1 MEGGLAEA
9 FEGLE
14 VQLIVP
20 DLWQQDAIRK
30 LRDGVDVILSA
41 PTGSGKTF
49 IFEHLAE
56 SGKSH
61 HSGRQAVYT
70 VPTRALANDKWR
82 EWTARGWDVGIAT
95 GDLAE
100 NLKAP
105 ILVATLETQRERLL
119 SGDGPGLLIIDE
131 YQMIGDRQRGLN
143 YELAIALAP
152 PETQLLLMSG
162 SVANPGKVRDW
173 MVRLGRKV
181 EVVETK
187 ERAVPQE
194 EIPIEAMPRV
204 APRKYQNFWERLAIG
219 ALLSEYGP
227 LLIFAPH
234 RKAAEKIAWKIAG
247 AMPEDDPVKL
257 GGRQLEQLASADL
270 KRLLKKR
277 VAYHHSGMS
286 FAERSAIIEPLAK
299 AGQLRVVVATMGLAA
314 GINFSVRSVFVGE
327 TSYQDGP
334 YQRRIRPDELLQMYG
349 RAGRRGLDKRGY
361 ILTARTSPGLG
372 DARPLELRRKNETD
386 WPTLI
391 RRMHHASLAGTSPF
405 ESARELRNRLFSIQ
419 SVSLGFHSSAVE
431 SPDQNDSTLFN
442 LKPTKREIR
451 NAKGGWESFDS
462 SRIAERPLGET
473 WRLVKGR
480 YRSSESDAGYISTL
494 LPPSARLTRLD
505 GKGSGPKRYGLELA
519 AASLVGEDQFRIS
532 KSARKRLGETGAASH
547 YSHDEAN
554 SFFPELFEASIAPAT
569 FEGLDLR
576 GNTLYLSASFE
587 TFPVEAYLDSQDQP
601 IIDPEE
607 RQVVVESETHYIDE
621 TSGDSFKPAPGSPAF
636 AWRKLGL
643 IDDSGVPTFRGVIFS
658 LFQGGEGLAVAALL
672 EDTSYPLDEGIR
684 HLANLRAGYRFEI
697 DQAAGRG
704 DAIDSTGSERL
715 ALVCRGA
722 YGPVDHEGYLS
733 LGLPTGYGEGAAE
746 VIAIREEGRLYQLFA
761 REGGHLEF
769 GPGDVERAYIE
780 WLSLLR
786 HIHFAPDCE
795 SERWREL
802 KRLASIELKRHERKS
817 PLSDLPALP
826 TTTLQQRP
834 QNRIHFS
841 SIR

>member
-1 MEGGLAEA
+1 MEGGLAGA
-9 FEGLE
+9 FEGLK

-30 LRDGVDVILSA
+30 LRNGVDVILSA

-56 SGKSH
+56 SGKSN

-95 GDLAE
+95 GDIAE
-100 NLKAP
+100 NLKASV
-105 ILVATLETQRERLL
+105 LVATLETQRERLL

-162 SVANPGKVRDW
+162 SVANSRKVCDW
-173 MVRLGRKV
+173 MTRLGRTA

-194 EIPIEAMPRV
+194 EIPIESMPRS
-204 APRKYQNFWERLAIG
+204 APRKYKNFWERLAIG

-257 GGRQLEQLASADL
+257 GSRQLEQLASADL
-270 KRLLKKR
+270 RRLLNKR
-277 VAYHHSGMS
+277 VAFHHSGMS

-299 AGQLRVVVATMGLAA
+299 AGQLRVIVATMGLAA

-334 YQRRIRPDELLQMYG
+334 YQRRIRADELLQMYG

-361 ILTARTSPGLG
+361 ILTARDSPGLG
-372 DARPLELRRKNETD
+372 DARPIELRRKNETD

-391 RRMHHASLAGTSPF
+391 RRMHHASLAGESPF
-405 ESARELRNRLFSIQ
+405 DSARELRNRLFSIQ
-419 SVSLGFHSSAVE
+419 AVPLGFQTTGVDVT
-431 SPDQNDSTLFN
+431 DQNDSTLFN
-442 LKPTKREIR
+442 LKPMKREIL
-451 NAKGGWESFDS
+451 NSKGEWETFDS
-462 SRIAERPLGET
+462 SRKAEKPFGET
-473 WRLVKGR
+473 SRMIKGR
-480 YRSSESDAGYISTL
+480 YRSSESDSVYISTL
-494 LPPSARLTRLD
+494 LPRSARLARLD
-505 GKGSGPKRYGLELA
+505 EKGPGPRRYGMEMA
-519 AASLVGEDQFRIS
+519 VASLVSDDQFQIS
-532 KSARKRLGETGAASH
+532 KSARKRLGGADSAMLYSFIEAS
-547 YSHDEAN
+547 
-554 SFFPELFEASIAPAT
+554 SFFPEMFEAAISPAT
-569 FEGLDLR
+569 FKDVSLR
-576 GNTLYLSASFE
+576 GNTLYLSAGFE
-587 TFPVEAYLDSQDQP
+587 TLPVDCYLDSRDEAIMTPQ
-601 IIDPEE
+601 E
-607 RQVVVESETHYIDE
+607 RHVVVESETHYIDE
-621 TSGDSFKPAPGSPAF
+621 TSGASFNPPPGSPAF

-643 IDDSGVPTFRGVIFS
+643 IDDSGVPTARGVIFS
-658 LFQGGEGLAVAALL
+658 LFQGGEGLAVSALI

-684 HLANLRAGYRFEI
+684 DLANLRAGYRFEV
-697 DQAAGRG
+697 DQADRSGVSL
-704 DAIDSTGSERL
+704 DSTGSERL
-715 ALVCRGA
+715 ALVCREA
-722 YGPVDHEGYLS
+722 YGPIDYEGYLS
-733 LGLPTGYGEGAAE
+733 LGLPSGYGEGAAE
-746 VIAIREEGRLYQLFA
+746 VIAIREEGKLYQLLA
-761 REGGHLEF
+761 RKGQHLEF

-786 HIHFAPDCE
+786 HIYFAPDYE
-795 SERWREL
+795 NDRWREL
-802 KRLASIELKRHERKS
+802 KALAKIELRKHERKS
-817 PLSDLPALP
+817 PLSNLPSLP

-841 SIR
+841 SLR

>member
-1 MEGGLAEA
+1 MEGGLAGA
-9 FEGLE
+9 FEGLA

-30 LRDGVDVILSA
+30 LREGVDVILSA

-49 IFEHLAE
+49 IFEHLSE

-95 GDLAE
+95 GDIAE
-100 NLKAP
+100 NLRAP

-143 YELAIALAP
+143 YELTIALAP

-162 SVANPGKVRDW
+162 SVANPSKVRDW
-173 MVRLGRKV
+173 MIRLGRNA

-204 APRKYQNFWERLAIG
+204 APRKYTNFWERLAIG

-257 GGRQLEQLASADL
+257 GGQALEQLASADL

-314 GINFSVRSVFVGE
+314 GINFSVRSVFVGD
-327 TSYQDGP
+327 TTYQDGP
-334 YQRRIRPDELLQMYG
+334 YQRQIRGDELLQMYG

-372 DARPLELRRKNETD
+372 DAHPLELRRKNETD

-391 RRMHHASLAGTSPF
+391 RRMHHASLAGASPF
-405 ESARELRNRLFSIQ
+405 ASARELVNRLFSTQ
-419 SVSLGFHSSAVE
+419 SVPLGFLNASTEGADE
-431 SPDQNDSTLFN
+431 NDSTLFN
-442 LKPTKREIR
+442 LKPMKREIR
-451 NAKGGWESFDS
+451 NSLGQWESFDS
-462 SRIAERPLGET
+462 SRGAEMPLGNAL
-473 WRLVKGR
+473 RVVKGR
-480 YRSSESDAGYISTL
+480 YRSAEADSEYISSL
-494 LPPSARLTRLD
+494 LPQSARLTRLD
-505 GKGSGPKRYGLELA
+505 DKGAGPRRYGLESA
-519 AASLVGEDQFRIS
+519 VASLVGDDQFRIS
-532 KSARKRLGETGAASH
+532 KSARKRLAESGAAVL
-547 YSHDEAN
+547 YSQEEAD
-554 SFFPELFEASIAPAT
+554 SFFPELFEAVIAPGV
-569 FEGLDLR
+569 FERLSLR
-576 GNTLYLSASFE
+576 GNTLYLSAGFQSHL
-587 TFPVEAYLDSQDQP
+587 VDCYVDSQDEP
-601 IIDPEE
+601 LISPEE
-607 RQVVVESETHYIDE
+607 RQVIVESATHYIDE
-621 TSGDSFKPAPGSPAF
+621 TSGDSFNPVPGSPAY

-643 IDDSGVPTFRGVIFS
+643 IDDSGVPTDRGVIFS
-658 LFQGGEGLAVAALL
+658 LFQGGEGLAVSALL

-697 DQAAGRG
+697 DQAQGAR
-704 DAIDSTGSERL
+704 DAVDSIGSERL
-715 ALVCRGA
+715 ALACRQT
-722 YGPVDHEGYLS
+722 YGPVDYEGYLS
-733 LGLPTGYGEGAAE
+733 LGLPSGYGEGAAE
-746 VIAIREEGRLYQLFA
+746 VIALREEGRLYQLFA

-795 SERWREL
+795 NQRW
-802 KRLASIELKRHERKS
+802 IELKELAKSELSKHERKS
-817 PLSDLPALP
+817 PFSDLPALP
-826 TTTLQQRP
+826 TTTLQQKP

-841 SIR
+841 TIR

>member
-1 MEGGLAEA
+1 MEGGLAGA

-30 LRDGVDVILSA
+30 LREGVDVILSA

-49 IFEHLAE
+49 IFEHFAE

-61 HSGRQAVYT
+61 RSGRQSVYT

-95 GDLAE
+95 GDIAE

-143 YELAIALAP
+143 YELAIAIAP

-173 MVRLGRKV
+173 MVRLGRKA

-257 GGRQLEQLASADL
+257 GGQALEQLASADL

-334 YQRRIRPDELLQMYG
+334 YQRQIRGDELLQMYG

-361 ILTARTSPGLG
+361 LLTARTSPGLG
-372 DARPLELRRKNETD
+372 DARPMELRRKNEMD

-391 RRMHHASLAGTSPF
+391 RRMHHASLTGGSPF

-419 SVSLGFHSSAVE
+419 SVPLGFQTSAGDAT
-431 SPDQNDSTLFN
+431 DQNDSTLFN

-451 NAKGGWESFDS
+451 NSKGQWELFEP
-462 SRIAERPLGET
+462 SRKAEMPLGGA
-473 WRLVKGR
+473 WRNVKGR
-480 YRSSESDAGYISTL
+480 YRSAESDSEYISTL

-505 GKGSGPKRYGLELA
+505 EKGSGPRRYGLELA
-519 AASLVGEDQFRIS
+519 AASLVGDDRFRIS
-532 KSARKRLGETGAASH
+532 KSARKRLGETGAVAL
-547 YSHDEAN
+547 YSQDEAN
-554 SFFPELFEASIAPAT
+554 SFFAELFEAVIAPAT
-569 FEGLDLR
+569 FERLTLR
-576 GNTLYLSASFE
+576 GNTLYLSASFRSH
-587 TFPVEAYLDSQDQP
+587 PVDCYLDSHDEP
-601 IIDPEE
+601 LMAPEE
-607 RQVVVESETHYIDE
+607 RQVIVESETHYIDE
-621 TSGDSFKPAPGSPAF
+621 TSGDSFNPVPGSPAF

-643 IDDSGVPTFRGVIFS
+643 IDDNGVPTARGVIFS
-658 LFQGGEGLAVAALL
+658 LFQGGEGLAVSALL
-672 EDTSYPLDEGIR
+672 EDSSYPLDEGIR

-697 DQAAGRG
+697 DHALETD

-715 ALVCRGA
+715 ALTCRQT
-722 YGPVDHEGYLS
+722 YGPVDYEGYLV
-733 LGLPTGYGEGAAE
+733 LGLPTGYGDGAAE

-795 SERWREL
+795 NERWREL
-802 KRLASIELKRHERKS
+802 KELAKSELFKHERKS
-817 PLSDLPALP
+817 PLSNLPALP

-841 SIR
+841 TIR

>member
-1 MEGGLAEA
+1 MEGGLAGA

-30 LRDGVDVILSA
+30 LREGVDVILSA

-173 MVRLGRKV
+173 MIRLGRNA

-219 ALLSEYGP
+219 VLLSEYGP

-257 GGRQLEQLASADL
+257 GGKQLEQLASADL
-270 KRLLKKR
+270 RRLLKKR
-277 VAYHHSGMS
+277 VAFHHSGMS
-286 FAERSAIIEPLAK
+286 FGERSAIVEPLAK

-314 GINFSVRSVFVGE
+314 GINFSVRSVFIGE

-334 YQRRIRPDELLQMYG
+334 YQRRIRGDELLQMYG

-391 RRMHHASLAGTSPF
+391 RRMHHASLAGKSPF
-405 ESARELRNRLFSIQ
+405 ESARELRNRLFSVQ
-419 SVSLGFHSSAVE
+419 SVPLGFQRSTVE

-442 LKPTKREIR
+442 LKPTRREIL
-451 NAKGGWESFDS
+451 NSKGEWETYDS
-462 SRIAERPLGET
+462 ARRIEAPLGEG
-473 WRLVKGR
+473 WRFVKGR
-480 YRSSESDAGYISTL
+480 CRPAESDSEYISTL

-505 GKGSGPKRYGLELA
+505 EKGSGPKRYGMELA

-532 KSARKRLGETGAASH
+532 KAARKRLGESGGPVL
-547 YSHDEAN
+547 YSLDEAK
-554 SFFPELFEASIAPAT
+554 SFFPELFETIMAPGS
-569 FEGLDLR
+569 FERVSLR
-576 GNTLYLSASFE
+576 GSTLYLSAGFQDHQVS
-587 TFPVEAYLDSQDQP
+587 AYLDSHGQS
-601 IIDPEE
+601 IMEPEE
-607 RQVVVESETHYIDE
+607 RKVVVESETHYIDE
-621 TSGDSFKPAPGSPAF
+621 TSGDSFNPAPGSPAY

-643 IDDSGVPTFRGVIFS
+643 IDDGGVPTTRGVIFS
-658 LFQGGEGLAVAALL
+658 LFQGGEGLAVAAML
-672 EDTSYPLDEGIR
+672 EDTGYPLEEGIR

-697 DQAAGRG
+697 DHASGPREAV
-704 DAIDSTGSERL
+704 DSAGSERL
-715 ALVCRGA
+715 ALTCREA
-722 YGPVDHEGYLS
+722 FGPVDYEGYLS
-733 LGLPTGYGEGAAE
+733 LGLPAGYGEGAAE
-746 VIAIREEGRLYQLFA
+746 VIAMREEGRLYQLFA

-786 HIHFAPDCE
+786 HVHFAPQFE
-795 SERWREL
+795 NARWEEL
-802 KRLASIELKRHERKS
+802 KDLAKSELDRHERKS
-817 PLSDLPALP
+817 PLSDFPALP
-826 TTTLQQRP
+826 TTTLQQP
-834 QNRIHFS
+834 PKNRIHFS